1 MGRIFIAVCFIIPII
16 SARSAAADWSPAD
29 SAAVAR
35 SSWRAALEARAKGDH
50 VGAMR
55 KADRAHAAWPTQWYY
70 AYGLARLAAEAG
82 EPGTTARALDD
93 VAAIGAAPSLST
105 DSTLMAMGRE
115 NPLVGASIQRVAA
128 NYVPLARSR
137 PLLTFAAADSE
148 FYPEGLALD
157 AKSGRWFVAS
167 VHERR
172 IAVATPGKPARDFVP
187 AGAGGLRAVLALAV
201 DERRGRLWATSAGLP
216 QMAGYA
222 PGDSGEASIH
232 AFDLASG
239 KALARHDLPRRPE
252 GHVPG
257 DACVAPNGDLYVTD
271 SSHPA
276 IWRVRA
282 DAKDGT
288 APEEWLSDPTFRS
301 LQGQAFSAD
310 GKTLFLADYSH
321 GLAAIDVA
329 TKAVRWLEPP
339 PGVCVLGIDGMGR
352 DGDDL
357 VCVQNGITPPRIVRV
372 KLAAGPRIAGLEVLD
387 RNTEVAD
394 EPTMGVVAGDAF
406 VYVAN
411 SLWEKYD
418 EGGVRRYEV
427 PLTAPTLLSVPL
439 GRAK

>member
-1 MGRIFIAVCFIIPII
+1 MNRVFLTIAIVIVG
-16 SARSAAADWSPAD
+16 ARPAAAAFSPAD

-35 SSWRAALEARAKGDH
+35 SAWREALQARAKGDH
-50 VGAMR
+50 VAAML

-82 EPGTTARALDD
+82 EPSTTARALDD
-93 VAAIGAAPSLST
+93 VAAIGAAPLLT
-105 DSTLMAMGRE
+105 ADSTLMAMGRE
-115 NPLVGASIQRVAA
+115 NISVQTSIQRVAA
-128 NYVPLARSR
+128 NAVPLAHSR
-137 PLLTFAAADSE
+137 TLLTFAAADSE
-148 FYPEGLALD
+148 FYPEGLAHD
-157 AKSGRWFVAS
+157 ARTGRWFVAS
-167 VHERR
+167 VHERK
-172 IAVATPGKPARDFVP
+172 IAVAAPDKPARDFVP
-187 AGAGGLRAVLALAV
+187 AGAGGMRATLALAV
-201 DERRGRLWATSAGLP
+201 DSRRGRLWATSAGLP

-222 PGDSGEASIH
+222 AEDSGQASIH

-239 KALARHDLPRRPE
+239 KVLARHDLPRRPE

-257 DACVAPNGDLYVTD
+257 DACVAPNGDLYVSD

-282 DAKDGT
+282 GAKDGT
-288 APEEWLSDPTFRS
+288 PPEEWLSDPAFRS

-339 PGVCVLGIDGMGR
+339 PGACVLGIDGMGR

-357 VCVQNGITPPRIVRV
+357 VCVQNGIAPPRIVRV
-372 KLAAGPRIAGLEVLD
+372 KLAAGPRITGLEVLD
-387 RNTEVAD
+387 RNTAIAD
-394 EPTMGVVAGDAF
+394 EPTMGVVSADAF

-411 SLWEKYD
+411 SLWEKYGD
-418 EGGVRRYEV
+418 EGVRRYEV

-439 GRAK
+439 GRTK